1 MINYKSNKK
10 ESVMNVKAEE
20 IYNKIKTLRIPVAVS
35 VRFFVDENYRLI
47 SSAAFHGAD
56 DQNEPEKI

>member
-1 MINYKSNKK
+1 MYKR
-10 ESVMNVKAEE
+10 NVQAE
-20 IYNKIKTLRIPVAVS
+20 IYDKIKTLRILVAVS

>member
-1 MINYKSNKK
+1 MYKR
-10 ESVMNVKAEE
+10 NVQAENLQAE